1 VNRAWVL
8 LVAVIAT
15 SMSAIDGSAVN
26 VALPVIQANLQG
38 TSAQMQWI
46 VESYLLAMAAL
57 MIMGGALG
65 DAFGRRKLFVIGT
78 AMFGLG
84 SLGCAIAHDASEVI
98 VARCFQGVGS
108 ALSIPASLAL
118 LSTAYAENERGMAI
132 GMWSAFASLMGLG
145 GPLLGGL
152 VTQFAT
158 WRWIFFINVPLAAAV
173 MVIACLSVRESRRDD
188 EAKLV
193 DVIGMGLAT
202 AGLSSL
208 VYGLI
213 ALQQYSGAFA
223 GWTWSG
229 AGILLLGAFVWAER
243 LQARPMMSAQLFRQ
257 PTFAAANVYTLVLF
271 AAFGAASY
279 FFPFLLIDVQGY
291 TPLAAGAALLPYV
304 IIQIIFGR
312 SVGVLY
318 ERIGVKWP
326 LAIGALLS
334 AAGYVTSAIPG
345 IGGSFWTTY
354 LLPGVLLGFAGLF
367 FTGPLTAA
375 VFDCSDP
382 ALSGMASALNN
393 AIARTAGLIGIAL
406 LGIAFTTMFDRSF
419 DGRIANEPLSHATRT
434 MLRAAHDHLAGGS
447 VPAEITG
454 AERPIVM
461 RAQRES
467 YLSAYRL
474 VVIVSAAMCIV
485 AAGVALLGIRP
496 AIPVALETR
505 RRAHA

>member
-8 LVAVIAT
+8 VVAVIAT

-84 SLGCAIAHDASEVI
+84 SLGCAIAHDASQVI
-98 VARCFQGVGS
+98 LARCFQGVGS

-118 LSTAYAENERGMAI
+118 LSAAYAENERGMAI

-173 MVIACLSVRESRRDD
+173 MVIACARVRESRRDD
-188 EAKLV
+188 EAKVV
-193 DVIGMGLAT
+193 DLIGMSLAT
-202 AGLSSL
+202 AGLASL

-243 LQARPMMSAQLFRQ
+243 HQARPMMSAQLFRQ
-257 PTFAAANVYTLVLF
+257 PTFAAANVYTLVLRDY
-271 AAFGAASY
+271 SNN
-279 FFPFLLIDVQGY
+279 L
-291 TPLAAGAALLPYV
+291 
-304 IIQIIFGR
+304 R
-312 SVGVLY
+312 
-318 ERIGVKWP
+318 
-326 LAIGALLS
+326 AIGRGA
-334 AAGYVTSAIPG
+334 
-345 IGGSFWTTY
+345 
-354 LLPGVLLGFAGLF
+354 
-367 FTGPLTAA
+367 
-375 VFDCSDP
+375 
-382 ALSGMASALNN
+382 
-393 AIARTAGLIGIAL
+393 
-406 LGIAFTTMFDRSF
+406 
-419 DGRIANEPLSHATRT
+419 
-434 MLRAAHDHLAGGS
+434 LRAHRRQVAARHWGVTVRCGLCHFGDPRDRRQLLDELSLAGRAAR
-447 VPAEITG
+447 VR
-454 AERPIVM
+454 RP
-461 RAQRES
+461 
-467 YLSAYRL
+467 
-474 VVIVSAAMCIV
+474 
-485 AAGVALLGIRP
+485 LLHRTVDRGRF
-496 AIPVALETR
+496 
-505 RRAHA
+505 